1 MTKMK
6 KKLLLIVSLCLLAAG
21 VFGCGSDENATYNGY
36 TAEELSQNNTSILD
50 SLVGMSDEELMMF
63 QMYQGEDGQVDPLTL
78 KVVNIWAEMKDELGE
93 FQEYGEVTVTEAN
106 GTTTVDQTAK
116 FTNRDVKVTFVYDKD
131 MAVTDISVDRVYT
144 LGETM
149 AKAGMNTAM
158 GMGTVF
164 VMLIFISLIIYCFK
178 FINAAQNKA
187 VSRQPAPA
195 AVPAAPV
202 PVAEPQ
208 PETDDLELVSVIA
221 AAIAA
226 ATGSSTDDFVV
237 RSIKRR

>member
-6 KKLLLIVSLCLLAAG
+6 KKLLLIVSLCLLAVG

-36 TAEELSQNNTSILD
+36 TAAELAVNNTGILD
-50 SLVGMSDEELMMF
+50 ELMGMSDEELLQF
-63 QMYQGEDGQVDPLTL
+63 QMYPDQIDASVL
-78 KVVNIWAEMKDELGE
+78 KVINSWVEIKGELGD
-93 FQEYGEVTVTEAN
+93 FVGYGEVSVTEAN
-106 GTTTVDQTAK
+106 GTTTVEQTAE
-116 FTNRDVKVTFVYDKD
+116 FADRDVKVSFVYDKD
-131 MAVTDISVDRVYT
+131 MNVTDIGVDRVYS

-149 AKAGMNTAM
+149 AKAAMNTAM

-164 VMLIFISLIIYCFK
+164 VMLIIISLIISCFT
-178 FINAAQNKA
+178 FINKAQSKSA
-187 VSRQPAPA
+187 GKTPAPA
-195 AVPAAPV
+195 AAPAAAPA
-202 PVAEPQ
+202 PAE
-208 PETDDLELVSVIA
+208 PETDDLELVAVIA